1 MCTQSELSAGYTTFQ
16 YDLTDHLKEGPN
28 VIAVRVRNLGR
39 NSRWYSGSGIFRHV
53 HLITVPPVHIALW
66 GVVTTVTVAEDHS
79 SATISL
85 SVACENNGT
94 NAAPSP
100 GLTATIMDAS
110 GKVVTSGTA
119 SVPALPAHRYRR

>member
-1 MCTQSELSAGYTTFQ
+1 MDAG
-16 YDLTDHLKEGPN
+16 
-28 VIAVRVRNLGR
+28 V
-39 NSRWYSGSGIFRHV
+39 GIFRHV
-53 HLITVPPVHIALW
+53 HLITTPPVHIALW

-110 GKVVTSGTA
+110 GKVVTTGTA
-119 SVPALPAHRYRR
+119 SVPALPAHRYRQ